1 MKEESGLKLGTK
13 RVLHTMKNSTAVMVF
28 FVTILITIGV
38 HLMTGNFYTQYN
50 LSTLTR
56 SVSFIIIV
64 GFAQT
69 IVLLTGGID
78 LSVASVGS
86 IASMVVATLLTTT
99 TTNMY
104 VAILISTMVGLF
116 AGFLNGAL
124 IAYLKLTPFIVT
136 LATGE
141 IFKGVVYV
149 ISRGMPIIGV
159 PEDAVNLANGMIGGF
174 LPNVAVIM
182 LVLCVILT
190 LILKKTR
197 FGRYIFAI
205 GGNRQAANIV
215 GINTKLVE
223 LLVYAIS
230 GLLASLGGVLMT
242 LRLASYQASI
252 GANWVMPSIT
262 AAVLGGTAMAG
273 GSGGVVGTIVGGLM
287 MGVISVS
294 ITLLSVSSYYET
306 IVTGGVVLI
315 AVLIDALRNQRA
327 AKA

>member
-1 MKEESGLKLGTK
+1 MKESGLKLGTK
-13 RVLHTMKNSTAVMVF
+13 RVLHLMKNSTPVMVF
-28 FVTILITIGV
+28 FVIILITIGV
-38 HLMTGNFYTQYN
+38 HAMTGNFYTQYN
-50 LSTLTR
+50 LSTLAR

-86 IASMVVATLLTTT
+86 ISSMIVATLLTTT

-104 VAILISTMVGLF
+104 LAIIISTIVGLI
-116 AGFLNGAL
+116 AGFLNGAM

-149 ISRGMPIIGV
+149 ITRGMPIIGV
-159 PEDAVNLANGMIGGF
+159 PDDAANLANGMIGGF

-182 LVLCVILT
+182 IVLCVILT

-215 GINTKLVE
+215 GINTKFVE

-230 GLLASLGGVLMT
+230 GLLAALGGVLMT

-252 GANWVMPSIT
+252 GSNWVMPSIT

-315 AVLIDALRNQRA
+315 AVLIDALRNRSA